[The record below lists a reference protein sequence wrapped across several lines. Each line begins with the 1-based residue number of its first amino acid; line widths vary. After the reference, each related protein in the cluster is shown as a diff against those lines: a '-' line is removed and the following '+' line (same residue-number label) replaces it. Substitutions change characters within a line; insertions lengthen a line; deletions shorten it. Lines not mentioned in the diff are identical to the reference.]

1 MNSYKK
7 NKDNSF
13 AIIDNRPMF
22 SAGLKRSIQSI
33 TSHDEVSEYGSF
45 NELSWDNPQIKYTS
59 FFIKVGSSPFN
70 TMVKNIRKL
79 KSSNKS
85 CKIIL
90 YDYQLSINYII
101 AFFGEKINAYLPDNF
116 DENELRECL
125 ISIDANRLYI
135 NNQIAMQLLKIKPSR
150 GVNKNIRL
158 TVTETKVADFL
169 VQGMRPSLIAKEMD
183 RKIST
188 ISTIKSNIFKKT
200 NVDNIIDLRVVM
212 DSAAMG
218 FSI

>member
-1 MNSYKK
+1 
-7 NKDNSF
+7 
-13 AIIDNRPMF
+13 MF
-22 SAGLKRSIQSI
+22 RAGVVKSLQSI
-33 TSHDEVSEYGSF
+33 THLDEVSEYGSF
-45 NELSWDNPQIKYTS
+45 EELSWDNPQNKYAT
-59 FFIKVGSSPFN
+59 FFIKVGNSPYN

-79 KSSNKS
+79 KSSYKS
-85 CKIIL
+85 CKIVL

-125 ISIDANRLYI
+125 VSIESNRLYI
-135 NNQIAMQLLKIKPSR
+135 NNQIAMQLLTIKPLRKSS
-150 GVNKNIRL
+150 KNIRL

-169 VQGMRPSLIAKEMD
+169 VQGMRPSLIAKELD

-200 NVDNIIDLRVVM
+200 NVDNIIDLRAVM
-212 DSAAMG
+212 DSVAMG
-218 FSI
+218 FTI